1 MSYHTWS
8 VDGFGFCSS
17 DIHTTPERIRRLLL
31 SAPKIDKRV
40 RDDMF
45 ARKIY
50 APTIDD
56 YIEYDQDEYTGL
68 GYFLIEVICE
78 VEQIR
83 LIAADNFNSDTY
95 VLYCPSYPWEDLLE
109 GEIGLTKEKLSKI
122 FFKYIRMLT
131 DEEINISF
139 QSVENGG

>member
-17 DIHTTPERIRRLLL
+17 NIHTTPEKIKKLLL
-31 SAPKIDKRV
+31 SAPKIDKRIHN
-40 RDDMF
+40 DMF
-45 ARKIY
+45 ARKIF

-68 GYFLIEVICE
+68 GYFLIEVIYE
-78 VEQIR
+78 KEQIR
-83 LIAADNFNSDTY
+83 LIAADNFDSETY
-95 VLYCPSYPWEDLLE
+95 VLYCPSYPWEDLSE
-109 GEIGLTKEKLSKI
+109 GEMGLTKEKLSKI
-122 FFKYIRMLT
+122 FLKYIRMLT
-131 DEEINISF
+131 DEEVDISF

>member
-45 ARKIY
+45 ARKIF

-109 GEIGLTKEKLSKI
+109 GEIDLTKEKLSKI
-122 FFKYIRMLT
+122 FLKYIRMLT